1 MIEKIIYVL
10 MPIAAVALLVQITRI
25 TELLS
30 KINKEEPNKV
40 TTRDNDFQG
49 KLYFIVL
56 MAFIIFVIWQMIV
69 WGPLLL
75 PAASSVHGEIIDG
88 LMNLTMN
95 LILVVF
101 FVLTPLLGY
110 FLYRYRAKERKFA
123 YFYSHNNKLEIV
135 WTIIP
140 AIVLTGVIV
149 YGLRVWD
156 QAMNPDLT
164 NASVVEVYSKQFGW
178 TARYSGGDNT
188 LGSANYRLIQGPNQ
202 LGIDLSDSTSH
213 DDIIAREVHLVKDKP
228 VLLKFRSQDVIHSA
242 FIPHFRV
249 QMNCVPG
256 ITTQFGF
263 TPTKTTSEMKAQ
275 EGEDFEYMLVCNK
288 ICGGAHYNMG
298 MKFIVETQ
306 QEYDMWLSQQNNI
319 KNTLLTL

>member
-1 MIEKIIYVL
+1 
-10 MPIAAVALLVQITRI
+10 
-25 TELLS
+25 
-30 KINKEEPNKV
+30 
-40 TTRDNDFQG
+40 
-49 KLYFIVL
+49 
-56 MAFIIFVIWQMIV
+56 
-69 WGPLLL
+69 
-75 PAASSVHGEIIDG
+75 
-88 LMNLTMN
+88 
-95 LILVVF
+95 
-101 FVLTPLLGY
+101 
-110 FLYRYRAKERKFA
+110 
-123 YFYSHNNKLEIV
+123 
-135 WTIIP
+135 
-140 AIVLTGVIV
+140 
-149 YGLRVWD
+149 
-156 QAMNPDLT
+156 MNPDMT

-188 LGSANYRLIQGPNQ
+188 LGNANYRLIQGPNQ

-213 DDIIAREVHLVKDKP
+213 DDIIVREVHLVKDKP

-263 TPTKTTSEMKAQ
+263 TPTKTTSEIKAQ

-306 QEYDMWLSQQNNI
+306 EEYDMWLSQQKNI